1 MARDLGL
8 LGTQR
13 RLEAA
18 HGAKQMQSTF
28 ANATPGVGAVLGAVD
43 GANGEDSFTGEKLT
57 YFQRGLGLL
66 AAVPVVGG
74 MVKSTGR
81 VAKTTRAVDKVAETI
96 GHAPVEGPLYR
107 GLAAGENAAAG
118 LKARAPGVG
127 NSVASHV
134 AGKRQSQWISLTK
147 DENIAAGKFGQN
159 GYVKVDPSKL
169 DPESIVDISEG
180 IPGMPGIIL
189 SHWARKMRE
198 VLVRD
203 QIPPD
208 AISP

>member
-13 RLEAA
+13 HLEAA

-43 GANGEDSFTGEKLT
+43 GANGEDSITGEKLT

-81 VAKTTRAVDKVAETI
+81 VAKTTRAVDKVADTI
-96 GHAPVEGPLYR
+96 GHTRNSIADVSTLKGRQLASEFTGNQIKRFRREMQGQGGYGDFPPIKIAEIDGKKIIIDGHHRARAAGSAGIKNVPVEIFDLP
-107 GLAAGENAAAG
+107 
-118 LKARAPGVG
+118 PDV
-127 NSVASHV
+127 
-134 AGKRQSQWISLTK
+134 
-147 DENIAAGKFGQN
+147 
-159 GYVKVDPSKL
+159 
-169 DPESIVDISEG
+169 
-180 IPGMPGIIL
+180 
-189 SHWARKMRE
+189 ARKYFQQAAE
-198 VLVRD
+198 AAEKLGL
-203 QIPPD
+203 PF
-208 AISP
+208 